1 MKLAQAVRLISV
13 NLPTGSSVER
23 ALTRC
28 HTVEDLRQLAA
39 RSLPRPVMEYIDG
52 GADGELS
59 VANNTAAFERH
70 RFVPVALADV
80 SAADTSSGILGRCA
94 AAPLGFAPTGYTRMV
109 HTAGEPAVARA
120 AAAAGLPY
128 VLSTMATTAL
138 EELAVGPAPE
148 AERWFQLYV
157 WKDRARARE
166 LVRRAAGA
174 GYRVLEIAVDTAV
187 PGNRL
192 RDIRNG
198 FTIPPRLTPA
208 TLLEI
213 GSKPG
218 YWMRMLR
225 APVLEF
231 ANVSEGAHGNAYTI
245 ENIGSQFDSGV
256 TWSDLAELRAIWD
269 GDLLLKGPISPADA
283 VRARDLGVDGVH
295 LSNHG
300 GRQLDRTIAPA
311 DLIAPVR
318 RAVGDDFTIVVDS
331 GIRHGADIATAIA
344 LGADLAMIGRPYL
357 WALAAA
363 GEPGVAHLA
372 DLLVSQLRRTMQLLG
387 VASVSELRRR
397 GMQLLDE
404 EHVRPLPHAS
414 REIPGL
420 LLPQP

>member
-1 MKLAQAVRLISV
+1 MKLTQALRLVSV
-13 NLPTGSSVER
+13 KLPTGSSVER
-23 ALTRC
+23 AMSRC

-39 RSLPRPVMEYIDG
+39 RRLPLPVMEYIDG

-59 VANNTAAFERH
+59 LANNSAAFERH
-70 RFVPVALADV
+70 RFIPVALADV
-80 SAADTSSGILGRCA
+80 STTDTSTGFLGRRA

-109 HTAGEPAVARA
+109 RTEGEPAVARA

-128 VLSTMATTAL
+128 VLSTMATTSL
-138 EELAVGPAPE
+138 EELATGPTAE

-157 WKDRARARE
+157 WKDRARAHE
-166 LVRRAAGA
+166 LVRRAAAA

-192 RDIRNG
+192 RDIHNG

-208 TLLEI
+208 SLLEI
-213 GSKPG
+213 GTKPG

-225 APVLEF
+225 APALEF
-231 ANVSEGAHGNAYTI
+231 ANVSDSAGSNALTI
-245 ENIGSQFDSGV
+245 ENIGSQFDPGV

-283 VRARDLGVDGVH
+283 VLARDLGVDGVH

-311 DLIAPVR
+311 DLINPVR
-318 RAVGDDFTIVVDS
+318 RAVGDDFAIVVDS

-363 GEPGVAHLA
+363 GEPGVAYLA
-372 DLLVSQLRRTMQLLG
+372 DLLVGQFRRTMQLLG
-387 VASVSELRRR
+387 VASVDELRRR

-404 EHVRPLPHAS
+404 EPVLPRPHTPG
-414 REIPGL
+414 EIPGL
-420 LLPQP
+420 LLPQA